1 MKEYQIGEQFQCEN
15 KTLQCVKIAEPVC
28 DGCFFTELCYH
39 EEFISG
45 VTELVGDCSD
55 SFRKDGKNVVF
66 KLVENNNNQV

>member
-15 KTLQCVKIAEPVC
+15 KTLQCVEIAEPVC

-66 KLVENNNNQV
+66 KPVENSNNQV